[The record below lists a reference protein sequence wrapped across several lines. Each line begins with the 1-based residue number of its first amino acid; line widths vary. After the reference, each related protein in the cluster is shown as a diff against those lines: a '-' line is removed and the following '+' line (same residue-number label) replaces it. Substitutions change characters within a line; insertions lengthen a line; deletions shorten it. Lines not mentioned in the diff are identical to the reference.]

1 MTELIAIA
9 VVLAFVC
16 AAVAVVLGEVLTRSI
31 VAASAA
37 VAAFGLA
44 GLAAGG
50 SVVALCVVIVG
61 LLALAILQLFGWM
74 LVDVDH
80 DHLPRLS
87 LRTAS
92 ARALSLAVVAAGL
105 AQLGRE
111 ALGRRELEP
120 TPLVAGY
127 DPAIDPAA
135 LGAVFFGSSGVLA
148 VVLGCLL
155 AAALLTALCLL
166 REEGTDAG

>member
-1 MTELIAIA
+1 MSGLIPIA
-9 VVLAFVC
+9 VLLALAF
-16 AAVAVVLGEVLTRSI
+16 AVGAVLLGAVLSRGI

-37 VAAFGLA
+37 LAAFGLA

-80 DHLPRLS
+80 DHLPRPA
-87 LRTAS
+87 LRTAI
-92 ARALSLAVVAAGL
+92 ARGLALAIVAAAL
-105 AQLGRE
+105 ALLGRA
-111 ALGRRELEP
+111 ALARGELEP
-120 TPLVAGY
+120 AALLGAPVG
-127 DPAIDPAA
+127 PIEPAA
-135 LGAVFFGSSGVLA
+135 VGAFFFGPQGGLA

-155 AAALLTALCLL
+155 AAALLTAACLL